1 MSEPKEDDILYDV
14 VIIGCGIN
22 GIFCLEHFKRN
33 GLNCLLLDENDTPL
47 SFLNNYMID
56 DLIFISQGDKL
67 GTGRGE
73 MSVGFL
79 KEHFKEKLESLKDH
93 VSYNRKVEKIK
104 KENDLVY
111 VITEDIKYKCKNVV
125 LATGRG
131 VPKKFNQFSSVT
143 RGISLFEDKR
153 ILLVGSGDSSADFIF
168 HNYYKNK
175 IYWVNKYDDPQ
186 QKLHESMR
194 AKYSRIDKKNIQI
207 LNNKYVIDLKDGKIN
222 FNGNVIEYDVCVC
235 LIGFDLDIDFLNNSN
250 IETVVV
256 NNMTYLK
263 TNSNYET
270 SIENVFAIGEI
281 VLSPI
286 DNLNRAYIEH
296 TPMILNSIMGKM
308 K

>member
-1 MSEPKEDDILYDV
+1 MLEPQEDDILYDV

-22 GIFCLEHFKRN
+22 GIFCLEYFKRN
-33 GLNCLLLDENDTPL
+33 GLDCLLLDENDTPL

-56 DLIFISQGDKL
+56 DLIFISGGDKL

-79 KEHFKEKLESLKDH
+79 KKHFKEKLESLKGH
-93 VSYNRKVEKIK
+93 ISYSQKVEKIK

-111 VITEDIKYKCKNVV
+111 VVTELIKYKCKNVV

-131 VPKKFNQFSSVT
+131 IPKKFNQFSNVT
-143 RGISLFEDKR
+143 RGISLFDNKR

-168 HNYYKNK
+168 YNYHNNK

-186 QKLHESMR
+186 QKLHKSMR
-194 AKYSRIDKKNIQI
+194 AKYSRINKKNIQI
-207 LNNKYVIDLKDGKIN
+207 LDSKHVIDLKDGKIN
-222 FNGNVIEYDVCVC
+222 FNGNIIEYDVCAC
-235 LIGFDLDIDFLNNSN
+235 LIGFDLDIEFLNNSN

-256 NNMTYLK
+256 NNMVYLK

-270 SIENVFAIGEI
+270 SIENVFGIGEI
-281 VLSPI
+281 VLSP
-286 DNLNRAYIEH
+286 LSKTSRAYIEH
-296 TPMILNSIMGKM
+296 TPTILNSIIK
-308 K
+308 KIK